1 MSLPRGKFRRNAFAC
16 LAFLPL
22 WSLSY
27 SLSFFYLSL
36 YFKASGVTDGQ
47 LGLLVTAGSGASI
60 LFSVLAAPLV
70 DRMGRR
76 RSTLVF
82 DLVGTALPFLLYALG
97 GGFGFALAG
106 TLLSNASRVMNVG
119 YYLLMTEDS
128 PNEERTAAFNVFNI
142 IYLAAGL
149 LLPLAGGFVAG
160 AGIVRAERVFL
171 VASAAAVAVSAV
183 GRYLLSS
190 ETAAGAA
197 IMASRRGAR
206 DPAWRAMAGHGP
218 SAHPSILRGL
228 LASYKVAFSYLA
240 KNRKAAAAAAANT
253 LFYVYYLVGT
263 NSSLYFTPFFADGLG
278 LGAPIA
284 GAVGA
289 VYAGGTLLAMLFLNP
304 PIFRRFG
311 PARAALFGVIL
322 NAAGFLPL
330 LFVPKGAI
338 LPAMAALALASLGFG
353 MLKSAI
359 DAALAVSFG
368 DGEPGEGGAAP
379 SAGGSAGHGD
389 ALTAGEAA
397 RSGVYSAVNVVSSI
411 LGMGAGA
418 LCGLLYGPAPRFI
431 PAFSLA
437 ILAGIGAAIGA
448 SLGAADGKAR
458 GAAKEPAPSAA
469 RRSPRG

>member
-1 MSLPRGKFRRNAFAC
+1 
-16 LAFLPL
+16 
-22 WSLSY
+22 
-27 SLSFFYLSL
+27 LSL
-36 YFKASGVTDGQ
+36 YFKASGVTDAQ
-47 LGLLVTAGSGASI
+47 LGFLVTAGAGASI
-60 LFSVLAAPLV
+60 LFSALAAPLV

-82 DLVGTALPFLLYALG
+82 DLVGTSLPFLLYAVG

-106 TLLSNASRVMNVG
+106 TLLSNAARVMNVG

-128 PNEERTAAFNVFNI
+128 PNGERAAAFNVFNI

-149 LLPLAGGFVAG
+149 LLPLAGGFVAR
-160 AGIVRAERVFL
+160 AGIVRAERIFL
-171 VASAAAVAVSAV
+171 VASAAAIAVSAV
-183 GRYLLSS
+183 GRYFLSS

-197 IMASRRGAR
+197 IMAARRGGSA
-206 DPAWRAMAGHGP
+206 PGSGGGP
-218 SAHPSILRGL
+218 SSARPSALREL
-228 LASYKVAFSYLA
+228 LASYGAAFSFLA
-240 KNRKAAAAAAANT
+240 RNGKAAAAAAANM

-263 NSSLYFTPFFADGLG
+263 NNSLYFTPFFADALG
-278 LGAPIA
+278 LGAPMA

-311 PARAALFGVIL
+311 PARGALFGVIL

-330 LFVPKGAI
+330 LFVPKGAV
-338 LPAMAALALASLGFG
+338 LPAMAALAVASLGFG

-359 DAALAVSFG
+359 DAVLAVSFG
-368 DGEPGEGGAAP
+368 DAEAAMGDAEPVAAATSGDVAPGA
-379 SAGGSAGHGD
+379 

-397 RSGVYSAVNVVSSI
+397 RSGVYSAVNLVSSI

-437 ILAGIGAAIGA
+437 ILAGIGA
-448 SLGAADGKAR
+448 SLGAAEGRISITGRKLSR
-458 GAAKEPAPSAA
+458 K
-469 RRSPRG
+469 

>member
-1 MSLPRGKFRRNAFAC
+1 MSLLRGRFRRNAFAC

-27 SLSFFYLSL
+27 SLSFMYLSL
-36 YFKASGVTDGQ
+36 YFKASGVTDAQ
-47 LGLLVTAGSGASI
+47 LGFLVTAGSGAAI
-60 LFSVLAAPLV
+60 LFSALAAPLV

-82 DLVGTALPFLLYALG
+82 DLVGTALPFLLYAFG

-106 TLLSNASRVMNVG
+106 TLLSNAARVMNVG

-128 PNEERTAAFNVFNI
+128 PNEERAAAFNVFNI

-149 LLPLAGGFVAG
+149 LLPLAGGFVAS
-160 AGIVRAERVFL
+160 AGIVHAERIFL
-171 VASAAAVAVSAV
+171 VASAAAIAVSAF
-183 GRYLLSS
+183 GRYFLSS

-197 IMASRRGAR
+197 IMAARGGSLR
-206 DPAWRAMAGHGP
+206 GSGGR
-218 SAHPSILRGL
+218 PSIPRGL
-228 LASYKVAFSYLA
+228 LASYKAAFSYLA
-240 KNRKAAAAAAANT
+240 RDRKAAAAAAANT

-263 NSSLYFTPFFADGLG
+263 NSSLYFTPFFADALG
-278 LGAPIA
+278 LGAPMA
-284 GAVGA
+284 GAIGA

-311 PARAALFGVIL
+311 PAKGALFGVIL

-330 LFVPKGAI
+330 LFVPKGAV
-338 LPAMAALALASLGFG
+338 LPAMAALGLASLGFG

-359 DAALAVSFG
+359 DAVLAVSFG
-368 DGEPGEGGAAP
+368 DAEPGDAAAASGDAAP
-379 SAGGSAGHGD
+379 SS
-389 ALTAGEAA
+389 ALTSGEAA
-397 RSGVYSAVNVVSSI
+397 RSGVYAAVNLVSSV

-418 LCGLLYGPAPRFI
+418 LCGLLYGPMPRFI

-437 ILAGIGAAIGA
+437 ILAGIGAAI
-448 SLGAADGKAR
+448 SAAIGTAKGKAR
-458 GAAKEPAPSAA
+458 G
-469 RRSPRG
+469 

>member
-1 MSLPRGKFRRNAFAC
+1 MSLPRGRFRRNAFAC

-27 SLSFFYLSL
+27 SLSFMYLSL
-36 YFKASGVTDGQ
+36 YFKASGVTDAQ
-47 LGLLVTAGSGASI
+47 LGFLVTAGSGAAI
-60 LFSVLAAPLV
+60 LFSALAAPLV

-106 TLLSNASRVMNVG
+106 TLLSNAARVMNVG

-128 PNEERTAAFNVFNI
+128 PNEERAAAFNVFNI

-149 LLPLAGGFVAG
+149 LLPLAGGFVAS
-160 AGIVRAERVFL
+160 AGIVRAERIFL
-171 VASAAAVAVSAV
+171 LASAAAIAVSAV

-197 IMASRRGAR
+197 IMAARRGSGAR
-206 DPAWRAMAGHGP
+206 A
-218 SAHPSILRGL
+218 SILRGL
-228 LASYKVAFSYLA
+228 VASYGAAFAYLA
-240 KNRKAAAAAAANT
+240 RNRKAAAAAAANT

-263 NSSLYFTPFFADGLG
+263 NSSLYFTPFFADALG
-278 LGAPIA
+278 LGAPMA
-284 GAVGA
+284 GAIGA

-304 PIFRRFG
+304 PLFRRFG
-311 PARAALFGVIL
+311 PARGALFGVIL

-330 LFVPKGAI
+330 LFVPKGAV
-338 LPAMAALALASLGFG
+338 LPAMAALAIASLGFG

-368 DGEPGEGGAAP
+368 DGAAAASGAAAP
-379 SAGGSAGHGD
+379 GDAERGAAAPGD
-389 ALTAGEAA
+389 ALSAGEAA
-397 RSGVYSAVNVVSSI
+397 RSGVYSAVNLVSSV

-418 LCGLLYGPAPRFI
+418 LCGLLYGPMPRFI

-437 ILAGIGAAIGA
+437 ILAGIGAA
-448 SLGAADGKAR
+448 LGAAEGRISITGRKLSR
-458 GAAKEPAPSAA
+458 K
-469 RRSPRG
+469 

>member
-1 MSLPRGKFRRNAFAC
+1 VSLLRGRFRRNAFAC

-36 YFKASGVTDGQ
+36 YFKASGVTDAQ
-47 LGLLVTAGSGASI
+47 LGFLVTAGAGASI
-60 LFSVLAAPLV
+60 LFSAFAAPLV

-82 DLVGTALPFLLYALG
+82 DLVGTSLPFLLYAVG

-106 TLLSNASRVMNVG
+106 TLLSNAARVMNVG

-128 PNEERTAAFNVFNI
+128 PNGERTDAFNVFNI

-149 LLPLAGGFVAG
+149 LLPLAGGFVAS
-160 AGIVRAERVFL
+160 AGVVRAERIFL
-171 VASAAAVAVSAV
+171 VASSAAVAVSAV

-197 IMASRRGAR
+197 IMAARRGA
-206 DPAWRAMAGHGP
+206 AGCGSAERGSASRHSAARP
-218 SAHPSILRGL
+218 SALREL
-228 LASYKVAFSYLA
+228 LASYGVAFSFLA
-240 KNRKAAAAAAANT
+240 RNRKAAAAAAANT

-263 NSSLYFTPFFADGLG
+263 NNSLYFTPFFADALG
-278 LGAPIA
+278 LGAPMA

-304 PIFRRFG
+304 LIFRRFG
-311 PARAALFGVIL
+311 PARGALFGVIL

-330 LFVPKGAI
+330 LFVTKGAV
-338 LPAMAALALASLGFG
+338 LPAMAALAVAALGFG

-359 DAALAVSFG
+359 DAVLAVSFG
-368 DGEPGEGGAAP
+368 EAEPGEAEGAPGEPNA
-379 SAGGSAGHGD
+379 

-397 RSGVYSAVNVVSSI
+397 RSGVYSAVNLISSI

-448 SLGAADGKAR
+448 SLR
-458 GAAKEPAPSAA
+458 PANGEGRVRPS
-469 RRSPRG
+469 RR

>member
-1 MSLPRGKFRRNAFAC
+1 MSRLRGRFRRNAFAC

-36 YFKASGVTDGQ
+36 YFKASGVTDAQ
-47 LGLLVTAGSGASI
+47 LGFLVTAGSGASI
-60 LFSVLAAPLV
+60 LFSALAAPLV

-82 DLVGTALPFLLYALG
+82 DLAGTALPFLLYALG

-128 PNEERTAAFNVFNI
+128 PNDERTAAFNVFNI

-149 LLPLAGGFVAG
+149 LLPLAGGFVAR
-160 AGIVRAERVFL
+160 AGVLRAERVFL
-171 VASAAAVAVSAV
+171 VASSAAIAVSAV

-197 IMASRRGAR
+197 IMAGRHGAHNAAGR
-206 DPAWRAMAGHGP
+206 DSAGRP
-218 SAHPSILRGL
+218 SALRGL
-228 LASYKVAFSYLA
+228 LAGYEAAFSYLA
-240 KNRKAAAAAAANT
+240 RNRKAAAAAAANT

-263 NSSLYFTPFFADGLG
+263 NNSLYFTPFFADALG
-278 LGAPIA
+278 LGAPMA

-311 PARAALFGVIL
+311 PARGALLGAIL

-330 LFVPKGAI
+330 IFVRKGAV
-338 LPAMAALALASLGFG
+338 LPAMAALGLASLGFG
-353 MLKSAI
+353 VLKSAI

-368 DGEPGEGGAAP
+368 EGERGDGGEALPVGDAAGA
-379 SAGGSAGHGD
+379 

-397 RSGVYSAVNVVSSI
+397 RSGVYSAVNLVSSI

-437 ILAGIGAAIGA
+437 ILAAMGGA
-448 SLGAADGKAR
+448 LGAANGGSR
-458 GAAKEPAPSAA
+458 GAAKASAA
-469 RRSPRG
+469 SAGPGAPRG

>member
-1 MSLPRGKFRRNAFAC
+1 VSLPRGRFRRNAFAC

-36 YFKASGVTDGQ
+36 YFKASGVTDAQ
-47 LGLLVTAGSGASI
+47 LGLLVTAGAGASI
-60 LFSVLAAPLV
+60 LFSALAAPLV

-82 DLVGTALPFLLYALG
+82 DLVGTSLPFLLYALG

-128 PNEERTAAFNVFNI
+128 ANGERAAAFNVFNI

-160 AGIVRAERVFL
+160 AGVVRAERIFL
-171 VASAAAVAVSAV
+171 VASSAAIAVSAV

-197 IMASRRGAR
+197 IMAARRGGAGRGSGAR
-206 DPAWRAMAGHGP
+206 A
-218 SAHPSILRGL
+218 SILRGL
-228 LASYKVAFSYLA
+228 VASYRAAFAYLA
-240 KNRKAAAAAAANT
+240 RNRKAAAAAAANT

-263 NSSLYFTPFFADGLG
+263 NSSLYFTPFFADALG
-278 LGAPIA
+278 LGAPMA
-284 GAVGA
+284 GAIGA

-311 PARAALFGVIL
+311 PARGALFGVIL

-330 LFVPKGAI
+330 LIVPKGEV
-338 LPAMAALALASLGFG
+338 LPAMAALAVASLGFG

-368 DGEPGEGGAAP
+368 DGAAAASGAVAPGNAAPGAAAP
-379 SAGGSAGHGD
+379 GA
-389 ALTAGEAA
+389 ALSAGEAA
-397 RSGVYSAVNVVSSI
+397 RSGVYSAVNLVSSV

-418 LCGLLYGPAPRFI
+418 LCGLLYGPMPRFI

-437 ILAGIGAAIGA
+437 ILAGIGAAISSAIGA
-448 SLGAADGKAR
+448 SR
-458 GAAKEPAPSAA
+458 PTSAG
-469 RRSPRG
+469 RP